1 MDIRLRLGERPSW
14 SRSGGDDSGTRD
26 ESNSMGSGRDR
37 RVWFHA
43 VGEAGG
49 EHPSGETGELSSM
62 MSWVER
68 FRGTLALLMTRAGVE
83 KASPPWDADGLG
95 VEAANR
101 GVA

>member
-1 MDIRLRLGERPSW
+1 M
-14 SRSGGDDSGTRD
+14 RD
-26 ESNSMGSGRDR
+26 ESNSMGSGR
-37 RVWFHA
+37 VFHA

-68 FRGTLALLMTRAGVE
+68 FRGTLVLLMTKAGVE
-83 KASPPWDADGLG
+83 KATPAWDADGLG

-101 GVA
+101 GVAWNRGGPPACC

>member
-1 MDIRLRLGERPSW
+1 
-14 SRSGGDDSGTRD
+14 
-26 ESNSMGSGRDR
+26 MGSGR
-37 RVWFHA
+37 VFHA

-68 FRGTLALLMTRAGVE
+68 FRGTLVLLMTKAGVE
-83 KASPPWDADGLG
+83 KATPAWDADGLG

-101 GVA
+101 GVAWNRGGPPACC